1 MLIGLL
7 ALATTSLASIV
18 PVQSRS
24 QGQFQAFRLGFDIHR
39 GDNTYDTSPDY
50 KPEVRKRDGSVEMV
64 ISNQRTF
71 YMASLAV
78 GSNRNNVSVLVD
90 TGSSDFWLMSH
101 DVDCVAAATSYSKRD
116 VVISPFPGADDLS
129 TTNQKAAVDAA
140 AEEKDDCVFF
150 CGSDTDT
157 LTASTVVIGGGH
169 VGGESSTVRAT
180 GSNTCTQYGSFDT
193 SESSSFKSNDS
204 APDFSI
210 VYGDQTSANGTWGYD
225 TVVISNATIHDLS
238 FAVVNQTD
246 SNVGVLGIG
255 LPGLE
260 TTYSSG
266 GTSRYQYD
274 NLPLKMKNSG
284 LIAKSA
290 FSLYLGEAT
299 ASSGTVLFGAVDH
312 AKYSGQLTTVPI
324 INTLKSWGYNQPIRL
339 DVAVD
344 GIYIN
349 DSSTDYTIT
358 SNTYSALLDSGSTL
372 SYFPVALIRRLGET
386 LGGSYSSTIG
396 AYVINCF
403 DDDSVTFTIDFNGAT
418 VAVPLPNL
426 VMRYG
431 STCILGVL
439 PQSSSYILFG
449 DNVLRSAY
457 LVYNLDDY
465 EISIAQAKYTKDE
478 DIEVISD
485 SVPSAVRAA
494 GYSSTAISAVT
505 ESSAAAA
512 LRSGSSSSTRSGSQS
527 SSSST
532 SSKSSESP
540 STFDYRTLVYVT
552 GMAFASVIFLL

>member
-7 ALATTSLASIV
+7 TLATTSLASIV
-18 PVQSRS
+18 PVQPAAR
-24 QGQFQAFRLGFDIHR
+24 GQFQAFRLGFDIHR
-39 GDNTYDTSPDY
+39 GDNTFDTSPDY
-50 KPEVRKRDGSVEMV
+50 QPEVRKRDGSVEMV

-78 GSNRNNVSVLVD
+78 GSEENKVSVLVD

-101 DVDCVAAATSYSKRD
+101 DVDCVAAPSSFSKRD
-116 VVISPFPGADDLS
+116 VVISPFPDAELP
-129 TTNQKAAVDAA
+129 TTNEKVVDKANK
-140 AEEKDDCVFF
+140 KDSCVFF
-150 CGSDTDT
+150 CETDTDT
-157 LTASTVVIGGGH
+157 LTATTVVIGGGH
-169 VGGESSTVRAT
+169 VGGETSTARET
-180 GSNTCTQYGSFDT
+180 GSNTCTQYGSFNT
-193 SESSSFKSNDS
+193 GESSSFKSNDS

-210 VYGDQTSANGTWGYD
+210 VYGDETSANGTWGYD

-266 GTSRYQYD
+266 GSNRYQYE
-274 NLPLKMKNSG
+274 NLPLKMRSSG

-290 FSLYLGEAT
+290 YSLYLGEAS
-299 ASSGTVLFGAVDH
+299 ASTGTVLFGAVDH

-324 INTLKSWGYNQPIRL
+324 INTLKSWGYSQPIRL
-339 DVAVD
+339 EVAVD

-349 DSSTDYTIT
+349 DSSTDYTVT

-372 SYFPVALIRRLGET
+372 SYFPVALIKRLGET
-386 LGGSYSSTIG
+386 LGGSYSSNIG

-403 DDDSVTFTIDFNGAT
+403 DDDSVTFTIDFNGAK

-426 VMRYG
+426 VMKYG
-431 STCILGVL
+431 GTCLLGVL
-439 PQSSSYILFG
+439 PQTSSYILFG

-494 GYSSTAISAVT
+494 GYSSTAISAVS
-505 ESSAAAA
+505 ESSAANA
-512 LRSGSSSSTRSGSQS
+512 LSGSSSSSRSGSKS

-532 SSKSSESP
+532 SSKSNDSTR
-540 STFDYRTLVYVT
+540 TFDFRTLAYVT